1 MQTQQYQIAVQGH
14 AIMTLTAL
22 TKNAI
27 LTSIN
32 VVQIPTTLIGPS
44 AARRYH
50 VLLGRVTVTKI
61 QNVKVHLRVAMT
73 IVQMDHKIWTA
84 VGMSFVFILYSA
96 MDGHI
101 Y

>member
-1 MQTQQYQIAVQGH
+1 M
-14 AIMTLTAL
+14 
-22 TKNAI
+22 
-27 LTSIN
+27 
-32 VVQIPTTLIGPS
+32 
-44 AARRYH
+44 
-50 VLLGRVTVTKI
+50 LLGRVTVTKI